1 MILPTNP
8 RSAIY
13 AVALWIYQHGPAK
26 APAVVGA
33 LGDRF
38 SIRTI
43 TDALSEMLRV
53 DMAFSGE
60 GEALALRAHV
70 IRFFDLETADR
81 DQAQD
86 APIVSVPYRADWR
99 AGTLGT
105 KPAIGTRN
113 APAMRRPIREGAD
126 DYKSWP
132 SRHVP
137 TKGAA

>member
-13 AVALWIYQHGPAK
+13 AVALWIYENGPAK
-26 APAVVGA
+26 SPAVVGA
-33 LGDRF
+33 LAGRF

-53 DMAFSGE
+53 DMAFTTADGE
-60 GEALALRAHV
+60 SLALRAHV
-70 IRFFDLETADR
+70 IRFFDLETGTPPA
-81 DQAQD
+81 AD
-86 APIVSVPYRADWR
+86 APIVAVPYRADWR
-99 AGTLGT
+99 SSTLGT

-113 APAMRRPIREGAD
+113 APAMRRPIRPGAD

-132 SRHVP
+132 SRHIP